1 MAKKKKNNDL
11 SELDEFDGIL
21 DEMLNEEENNTD
33 VVAEEAPHEMTLAAC
48 MNHIR
53 LVVDRDGSHPDTI
66 GNLADDLALVQD
78 RFGISEQAAVLLA
91 DILEM
96 TGRNGA
102 DEDDLAKYLGV
113 TNIQFIE
120 KQKYLRELTDKGIVQ
135 RGNFRGRPCYRVT
148 PEATRAVEK
157 EDRFTAIPMTG
168 LSANELFSR
177 FRKVFG
183 DFQSEDDPDRS
194 ERAIERIETLIRDN
208 QQLEF
213 CRKAIATPL
222 YTEHTMNIETERRI
236 FYYLCHRFVT
246 HGEDSVEVDRLTDFT
261 DFYEDD
267 CRLKRSISNGS
278 TVLQRSGLATFG
290 NNDGFTN
297 NTELALSDEVKEA
310 FFHEVELAP
319 AEQIRHKDLVSAT
332 DIKPKELFYNHVE
345 NEQIARL
352 GELIEPEHFKAVQ
365 ERLEKVG
372 MRRGFNALFYGGPG
386 TGKTACAY
394 ELARRTGRDLFIV
407 DVSKLRSKW
416 VGDSEKSVKAVFNI
430 YRKLCRTAPLAPILL
445 FNEADAIFA
454 RRFENVDSSVDQ
466 MNNTIQNIILQ
477 EMEDLEGLLIATTNL
492 ATNLDPAFERRF
504 IFKIEF
510 KLPEADSRAR
520 IWRSMISNLSEQDA
534 AVLADKYNF
543 AGGNIENIARKSMV
557 DYVLSGEEPT
567 LASLQ
572 NYCEEELM
580 SRKRQTAKIGF

>member
-1 MAKKKKNNDL
+1 MAKNKKNHDL
-11 SELDEFDGIL
+11 SELDEFDGII
-21 DEMLNEEENNTD
+21 DEALLKEDNNTD
-33 VVAEEAPHEMTLAAC
+33 VVAEEAPHEMTLVSC

-53 LVVDRDGSHPDTI
+53 LVIDRDGCDPDTI
-66 GNLADDLALVQD
+66 SHLANDLALVQE
-78 RFGISEQAAVLLA
+78 RFGISERAAILLA
-91 DILEM
+91 DILELS
-96 TGRNGA
+96 GRNGA
-102 DEDDLAKYLGV
+102 DENDLAKYLGV

-120 KQKYLRELTDKGIVQ
+120 NQKYLRELVDRGVIQ
-135 RGNFRGRPCYRVT
+135 RGNFRGRRCYRVM

-168 LSANELFSR
+168 LSADDLFTR
-177 FRKVFG
+177 FRMVFS
-183 DFQSEDDPDRS
+183 DFQGQDDPDRS
-194 ERAIERIETLIRDN
+194 DRAIERLDTLVRDN

-213 CRKAIATPL
+213 CRKALSTPL
-222 YTEHTMNIETERRI
+222 YTEHTVNIETERRI
-236 FYYLCHRFVT
+236 FYYLCHRLVSY
-246 HGEDSVEVDRLTDFT
+246 GDASVDLDRLMEFT
-261 DFYEDD
+261 DYFEDD
-267 CRLKRSISNGS
+267 RRMKRHISNGS
-278 TVLQRSGLATFG
+278 TVLQRAGLICFG
-290 NNDGFTN
+290 NNDGFSD
-297 NTELALSDEVKEA
+297 NTTLALTDEVRNE

-319 AEQIRHKDLVSAT
+319 EEQIHHKDLVSAT
-332 DIKPKELFYNHVE
+332 TIKPKELFYNHVE

-416 VGDSEKSVKAVFNI
+416 VGDSEKSIKAVFNI
-430 YRKLCRTAPLAPILL
+430 YRKLCRTAPQAPILL

-477 EMEDLEGLLIATTNL
+477 EMEDLEGLLIATTNM
-492 ATNLDPAFERRF
+492 ANNLDPAFERRF

-520 IWRSMISNLSEQDA
+520 IWKSMITNLSEQDA

-572 NYCEEELM
+572 SYCEEEML
-580 SRKRQTAKIGF
+580 SKNRQTAKIGF

>member
-1 MAKKKKNNDL
+1 MAKNKKNHDL

-21 DEMLNEEENNTD
+21 NEMLNEEENNTD

-66 GNLADDLALVQD
+66 GNLADDLALVCD
-78 RFGISEQAAVLLA
+78 RFGISGQAAILLA

-96 TGRNGA
+96 TSRNGA

-120 KQKYLRELTDKGIVQ
+120 NQKYLRELMDKCIVQ
-135 RGNFRGRPCYRVT
+135 RGNFRGRACYRAL
-148 PEATRAVEK
+148 PETMRAVEK
-157 EDRFTAIPMTG
+157 EDRFTPMPMTN
-168 LSANELFSR
+168 LSADELFTR
-177 FRKVFG
+177 FRKVFS
-183 DFQSEDDPDRS
+183 DHHEEDDPDRANRAL
-194 ERAIERIETLIRDN
+194 ERLDTLVRDN

-213 CRKAIATPL
+213 CRKVLDTPL
-222 YTEHTMNIETERRI
+222 YKEESMNVETERRI
-236 FYYLCHRFVT
+236 FFYLCHRFVT
-246 HGEDSVEVDRLTDFT
+246 HGNTSVEVDRLMDFT
-261 DFYEDD
+261 DFFEDE
-267 CRLKRSISNGS
+267 CRLKRRISNGS
-278 TVLQRSGLATFG
+278 TIMQRNGLACFG
-290 NNDGFTN
+290 INDGFSD
-297 NTELALSDEVKEA
+297 NTTLALSDEVKEA

-445 FNEADAIFA
+445 FNEADAIFM
-454 RRFENVDSSVDQ
+454 RRFENVEQSVDQ

-520 IWRSMISNLSEQDA
+520 IWKSMISNLSDQDA
-534 AVLADKYNF
+534 ATLADKYSF

-572 NYCEEELM
+572 SYCEEEML

>member
-1 MAKKKKNNDL
+1 MAKKDDIIVVDDFD
-11 SELDEFDGIL
+11 ELISDVIG
-21 DEMLNEEENNTD
+21 EEEEDNKQIP
-33 VVAEEAPHEMTLAAC
+33 VEESHEMTLVGC

-53 LVVDRDGSHPDTI
+53 TVVHMEGSQPDTLE
-66 GNLADDLALVQD
+66 GLADDLALVCD
-78 RFGISEQAAVLLA
+78 RFGISEQAAILLA

-96 TGRNGA
+96 TSRNGA

-120 KQKYLRELTDKGIVQ
+120 NQKYLRELMDKCIVQ
-135 RGNFRGRPCYRVT
+135 RGNFRGRACYRAL
-148 PEATRAVEK
+148 PETMRAVEK
-157 EDRFTAIPMTG
+157 EDRFTPMPMTN
-168 LSANELFSR
+168 LSADELFTR
-177 FRKVFG
+177 FRKVFS
-183 DFQSEDDPDRS
+183 DHHEEDDPDRANRAL
-194 ERAIERIETLIRDN
+194 ERLDTLVRDN

-213 CRKAIATPL
+213 CRKVLDTPL
-222 YTEHTMNIETERRI
+222 YKEESMNVETERRI
-236 FYYLCHRFVT
+236 FFYLCHRFVT
-246 HGEDSVEVDRLTDFT
+246 HGNTSVEVDRLMDFT
-261 DFYEDD
+261 DFFEDE
-267 CRLKRSISNGS
+267 CRLKRRISNGS
-278 TVLQRSGLATFG
+278 TIMQRNGLACFG
-290 NNDGFTN
+290 INDGFSD
-297 NTELALSDEVKEA
+297 NTTLALTDEVKNE
-310 FFHEVELAP
+310 FFHEVELTP
-319 AEQIRHKDLVSAT
+319 EEQIRHKDLVSAST
-332 DIKPKELFYNHVE
+332 IKPKELFYNHVE
-345 NEQIARL
+345 NAQIARL

-365 ERLEKVG
+365 ERLEQVG

-416 VGDSEKSVKAVFNI
+416 VGESEKSVKAVFNI
-430 YRKLCRTAPLAPILL
+430 YRKLCKTTPLAPILL

-466 MNNTIQNIILQ
+466 MNNTMQNIILQ
-477 EMEDLEGLLIATTNL
+477 EMEDLDGLLIATTNL
-492 ATNLDPAFERRF
+492 ANNLDPAFERRF

-520 IWRSMISNLSEQDA
+520 IWKSMIAGLSEQDA
-534 AVLADKYNF
+534 AVLADKYSF

-572 NYCEEELM
+572 SYCEEEMM
-580 SRKRQTAKIGF
+580 SRKRQTARIGF

>member
-1 MAKKKKNNDL
+1 MIMAKKKDIE
-11 SELDEFDGIL
+11 ELDEL
-21 DEMLNEEENNTD
+21 DELLDEALFEEENNTD
-33 VVAEEAPHEMTLAAC
+33 VIAEEAPHEMTLVGC

-53 LVVDRDGSHPDTI
+53 QVIDRDGSNPESI
-66 GNLADDLALVQD
+66 NRLADDLALVCD
-78 RFGISEQAAVLLA
+78 RFGISKQAAILLA

-96 TGRNGA
+96 TSRNGA

-120 KQKYLRELTDKGIVQ
+120 DQKYLRELVDKCIIQ
-135 RGNFRGRPCYRVT
+135 RGSFRGRACYRAL
-148 PEATRAVEK
+148 PETTRAVEK
-157 EDRFTAIPMTG
+157 EDRFTPMPMTN
-168 LSANELFSR
+168 LSADELFTR
-177 FRKVFG
+177 FRKVFS
-183 DFQSEDDPDRS
+183 DHHEEDDPDRADRVL
-194 ERAIERIETLIRDN
+194 ERLDTLVRNN
-208 QQLEF
+208 QHLEF
-213 CRKAIATPL
+213 CRKTLATPL
-222 YTEHTMNIETERRI
+222 FKEEVMGVETERRI
-236 FYYLCHRFVT
+236 FYYLCHRYVT
-246 HGEDSVEVDRLTDFT
+246 HGNTSVDVDRLMEFT
-261 DFYEDD
+261 DFFEDE
-267 CRLKRSISNGS
+267 CRLKRRISNGS
-278 TVLQRSGLATFG
+278 TILQKNGLACFG
-290 NNDGFTN
+290 INDGFSD
-297 NTELALSDEVKEA
+297 NTTLALSDQVKED

-319 AEQIRHKDLVSAT
+319 EEQIHHKDLVSAT
-332 DIKPKELFYNHVE
+332 AIKPKELFYNHVE

-352 GELIEPEHFKAVQ
+352 GDLIEPEHFKAVQ

-416 VGDSEKSVKAVFNI
+416 VGESEKSIKAVFNI
-430 YRKLCRTAPLAPILL
+430 YRKMCKTAPLAPILL

-466 MNNTIQNIILQ
+466 MNNTMQNIILQ
-477 EMEDLEGLLIATTNL
+477 EMEDLDGLLIATTNL
-492 ATNLDPAFERRF
+492 ANNLDPAFERRF

-520 IWRSMISNLSEQDA
+520 IWKSMIAGLSEQDA
-534 AVLADKYNF
+534 AVLADKYSF

-572 NYCEEELM
+572 TYCEEEMM
-580 SRKRQTAKIGF
+580 SRKRQTARIGF

>member
-1 MAKKKKNNDL
+1 MAKKDDIIVVDDFD
-11 SELDEFDGIL
+11 ELISDVIG
-21 DEMLNEEENNTD
+21 EEEEDNKQIP
-33 VVAEEAPHEMTLAAC
+33 VEESHEMTLVGC

-53 LVVDRDGSHPDTI
+53 TVVHMEGSQPDTLE
-66 GNLADDLALVQD
+66 GLADDLALVCD
-78 RFGISEQAAVLLA
+78 RFGISEQAAILLA

-96 TGRNGA
+96 TSRNGA

-120 KQKYLRELTDKGIVQ
+120 NQKYLRELMDKCIVQ
-135 RGNFRGRPCYRVT
+135 RGNFRGRACYRAL
-148 PEATRAVEK
+148 PETMRAVEK
-157 EDRFTAIPMTG
+157 EDRFTPMPMTN
-168 LSANELFSR
+168 LSADELFTR
-177 FRKVFG
+177 FRKVFS
-183 DFQSEDDPDRS
+183 DHHEEDDPDRANRAL
-194 ERAIERIETLIRDN
+194 ERLDTLVRDN

-213 CRKAIATPL
+213 CRKVLDTPL
-222 YTEHTMNIETERRI
+222 YKEESMNVETERRI
-236 FYYLCHRFVT
+236 FFYLCHRFVT
-246 HGEDSVEVDRLTDFT
+246 HGNTSVEVDRLMDFT
-261 DFYEDD
+261 DFFEDE
-267 CRLKRSISNGS
+267 CRLKRRISNGS
-278 TVLQRSGLATFG
+278 TIMQRNGLACFG
-290 NNDGFTN
+290 INDGFSD
-297 NTELALSDEVKEA
+297 NTTLALTDEVKNE
-310 FFHEVELAP
+310 FFHEVELTP
-319 AEQIRHKDLVSAT
+319 EEQIRHKDLVSAST
-332 DIKPKELFYNHVE
+332 IKPKELFYNHVE
-345 NEQIARL
+345 NAQIARL

-365 ERLEKVG
+365 ERLEQVG

-416 VGDSEKSVKAVFNI
+416 VGESEKSVKAVFNI
-430 YRKLCRTAPLAPILL
+430 YRKLCKTTPLAPILL

-466 MNNTIQNIILQ
+466 MNNTMQNIILQ
-477 EMEDLEGLLIATTNL
+477 EMEDLDGLLIATTNL
-492 ATNLDPAFERRF
+492 ASNLDPAFERRF

-520 IWRSMISNLSEQDA
+520 IWKSMIAGLSEQDA
-534 AVLADKYNF
+534 AVLADKYCF

-572 NYCEEELM
+572 SYCEEEMM
-580 SRKRQTAKIGF
+580 SRKRQTARIGF